1 MLQVLGS
8 HVKAAPL
15 GFQAS
20 SPRQLFQRLL
30 VLMAHA
36 EDVGAVLLGIGCVT
50 SVTTVH
56 FSETQIPHLQNK
68 MI

>member
-20 SPRQLFQRLL
+20 SPPSQLFQRLL

-50 SVTTVH
+50 SVTTNG
-56 FSETQIPHLQNK
+56 SLL
-68 MI
+68 